1 MRKGQRY
8 MRQLSTG
15 WQNSIS
21 VRKAYAQYACDA
33 CYQLYLK
40 DLDLPLDSTYKDN
53 SPLKEDHFGDEE
65 LYLLDEP
72 ATNRNRLIHVGSL
85 WIDEDTHKQIR
96 IENIVIDSK
105 DRKLKI
111 IFNGLSGQ
119 FFTLQQVIDLEG
131 RFVNLNDIA
140 FRQD

>member
-1 MRKGQRY
+1 
-8 MRQLSTG
+8 
-15 WQNSIS
+15 
-21 VRKAYAQYACDA
+21 VRCN
-33 CYQLYLK
+33 QLYLK